1 MLAEGSRG
9 EIVDDAAD
17 WCVQGPVA
25 GSWPVF
31 QGTEADTGHSD
42 EKDPN

>member
-9 EIVDDAAD
+9 EIVDDAAE
-17 WCVQGPVA
+17 WYVQGPVA

-31 QGTEADTGHSD
+31 QGTDADTGHSD
-42 EKDPN
+42 GKDPN